1 MIFWQ
6 LFTSSLY
13 QCTLSVYVHK
23 TNYNVHKL
31 HYKIVGIVR
40 RTVDSVEAGEQLQ
53 NNKDILDGDSVK
65 NIHNDT
71 IGTVIAN
78 IKIEEPQ
85 GDVKIKNIV
94 IDDNNNVIII
104 DKDNCSSY
112 EKIVDR

>member
-1 MIFWQ
+1 MSKFN
-6 LFTSSLY
+6 FY
-13 QCTLSVYVHK
+13 RYDNEKKCVVA
-23 TNYNVHKL
+23 TNVPPNPDGSDK
-31 HYKIVGIVR
+31 
-40 RTVDSVEAGEQLQ
+40 GEYMKPTGLKDK

-78 IKIEEPQ
+78 IKIEESQ